1 MKFLFDTDHV
11 SILQSQHRPEYD
23 AIIAQMAK
31 HPAKDLGFSL
41 ISFHEQV
48 LGAHTY
54 ITRARN
60 AIGIINGYQLLE
72 DVLLT
77 FSRVSVVPYDA
88 AAAAVFDN
96 LVAQRVRIATMDLRL
111 AASAMSRGL
120 ILLSRNTRDFN
131 KVPGLFTEDWTI

>member
-54 ITRARN
+54 ITGHVTPLASSM
-60 AIGIINGYQLLE
+60 AISCSKTCCL
-72 DVLLT
+72 
-77 FSRVSVVPYDA
+77 P
-88 AAAAVFDN
+88 
-96 LVAQRVRIATMDLRL
+96 L
-111 AASAMSRGL
+111 AGFR
-120 ILLSRNTRDFN
+120 
-131 KVPGLFTEDWTI
+131 